1 MKMQLRNLIR
11 RFLTLLVLLSIL
23 LSGSVS
29 PAFGESSSLYTY
41 EDQFT
46 SRDLRQTPDL
56 ADSTALTLQSGQD
69 VHITSG
75 GIYVLSSAVAETTVY
90 VEAGDEDKVQLVLD
104 QVQITNESFPCIY
117 VVTADKVWITTV
129 SDSSLAVTGAF
140 RSDGDINTD
149 SVIFS
154 RQDLT
159 LNGTAALSVS
169 SSQNGIVSKD
179 DLKVTGGVFNI
190 TAESKALEA
199 NDSIRIAD
207 GELSL
212 TAGTDTIH
220 AENAEDDSLGYV
232 TIWGGTLTLVAVDDA
247 IHATSA
253 VQIEGGTFSIQ
264 AAEGIEG
271 TLILINGGTLSI
283 QATDDGINAASKSG
297 SYSPKVEINGG
308 EITIVMGAGDT
319 DGIDSN
325 GDIVVNGGTVNVT
338 AGSTFDYDGTAAYNG
353 GTIICN
359 GQQVA
364 SIPNQRMGSRGGFS
378 QDGFGGGFGGHG
390 GHGGR
395 GGW

>member
-75 GIYVLSSAVAETTVY
+75 GIYVLSGAVAETTVY

-140 RSDGDINTD
+140 RSDGDVNTD

-220 AENAEDDSLGYV
+220 AENSEDDSLGYV

-253 VQIEGGTFSIQ
+253 VQIEGG
-264 AAEGIEG
+264 
-271 TLILINGGTLSI
+271 
-283 QATDDGINAASKSG
+283 
-297 SYSPKVEINGG
+297 
-308 EITIVMGAGDT
+308 
-319 DGIDSN
+319 
-325 GDIVVNGGTVNVT
+325 NVFH
-338 AGSTFDYDGTAAYNG
+338 S
-353 GTIICN
+353 
-359 GQQVA
+359 
-364 SIPNQRMGSRGGFS
+364 
-378 QDGFGGGFGGHG
+378 
-390 GHGGR
+390 GGR
-395 GGW
+395 RHRGNPHPDQRRHSLHSGDG